1 MRFWGYVSTLEL
13 TRAELRRA
21 EKARAERD
29 YSSSSARSYGSDS
42 GSSSGSSSSMDRDYS
57 MPSVAKPSGPA
68 PNAWDANK
76 PKSATAAK
84 GMSLSKG
91 KKSDAFFD
99 ALRQEEEAKGVH
111 LPPAGLPAAAAAA
124 GRAGPAAAAAAVV
137 EEQRAQHV
145 MVAVEEQVNVSL
157 ERDGGLRKME
167 VQHFFFFGLL
177 GSAWPSASHAGI
189 DVFRTVPVLLV
200 Y

>member
-1 MRFWGYVSTLEL
+1 
-13 TRAELRRA
+13 
-21 EKARAERD
+21 
-29 YSSSSARSYGSDS
+29 
-42 GSSSGSSSSMDRDYS
+42 MDRDYS
-57 MPSVAKPSGPA
+57 MPSVAASKPAGPA

-76 PKSATAAK
+76 PKSAAAAK

-111 LPPAGLPAAAAAA
+111 LPPAGLPSAAAAA
-124 GRAGPAAAAAAVV
+124 GRAGPASAAAAVV

-157 ERDGGLRKME
+157 ERDGALRKME
-167 VQHFFFFGLL
+167 VCV
-177 GSAWPSASHAGI
+177 
-189 DVFRTVPVLLV
+189 DVGALFSDLINRVQTPALFCMRCSILSVCVFAPFALATGQGRDEGGDRRPRHGAARGRVQSVREAARRAVPTAPED
-200 Y
+200 